1 MRSNYT
7 RGERRL
13 RRERVSLIL
22 AVVLVAVIL
31 AVLIGPLRVGS
42 EPVPGEEVHI
52 YRAIHVARDECRRVV
67 AETGN
72 VELAEA
78 IGKAKYE
85 EALAWEP

>member
-1 MRSNYT
+1 MT
-7 RGERRL
+7 RWERQQ

-22 AVVLVAVIL
+22 AVALVVVIL
-31 AVLIGPLRVGS
+31 AVLSGPLRVGS

-67 AETGN
+67 SETGN

-78 IGKAKYE
+78 IGRAKYE
-85 EALAWEP
+85 EAVTW